1 MSVYVVSRDRLAHN
15 ISELKRKANG
25 VPIWAVVKGDGYGL
39 GLLPLAEVLREH
51 GIDRFCV
58 TELSEAQRLRQN
70 GFTEEKILML
80 RSLSDRET
88 VARLMD
94 LRVILTVGSFDAV
107 QTAEAAAAERS
118 DVAEVHLKID
128 TGMGRYGFFPE
139 NVDAIAS
146 VYCDCKHLAVS
157 GIFTHFNC
165 AFCDD
170 ERTRAEFRAF
180 CGVLDALHSRGIE
193 TGTAHCCNSSAFL
206 KFPEMHL
213 DGVRLGSAILGR
225 MAFPTRLRPV
235 GSAQSQIDELHSVK
249 KGGTTGY
256 GAVWKAKRDSTLAI
270 VPVGWY
276 HGLLAGTKENRSRV
290 RDCLRGIFSNL
301 VALVRKERTMVEI
314 NGKSCPIVG
323 LIGMLHC
330 AVDVTGLDCACGD
343 RVVLPI
349 NPLHLKG
356 ISIQFR

>member
-15 ISELKRKANG
+15 IEELKRQAGG

-39 GLLPLAEVLREH
+39 GLLKLAELLREH

-58 TELSEAQRLRQN
+58 TEASEAQRLRDN

-80 RSLSDRET
+80 RSLSDWET
-88 VARLMD
+88 VSRLMD
-94 LRVILTVGSFDAV
+94 LKVILTVGSDSAV
-107 QTAEAAAAERS
+107 RTAEQAAAERA

-128 TGMGRYGFFPE
+128 TGMGRYGFAPE
-139 NVDAIAS
+139 QIDEIVD
-146 VYCDCKHLAVS
+146 VYRGCKHLAVS
-157 GIFTHFNC
+157 GIFTHFDC
-165 AFCDD
+165 AFCND
-170 ERTRAEFRAF
+170 ERTRSEFRTF

-206 KFPEMHL
+206 KFPDMHM
-213 DGVRLGSAILGR
+213 DGVRLGSALLGR

-235 GSAQSQIDELHSVK
+235 GFVQSQIDELHPVK
-249 KGGTTGY
+249 KGGSTGY
-256 GAVWKAKRDSTLAI
+256 GAVWKAKRDSTVAI

-276 HGLLAGTKENRSRV
+276 HGLMAGTKENRSRV
-290 RDCLRGIFSNL
+290 RDCLRGVVSNL
-301 VALVRKERTMVEI
+301 LALVRREQTTVEI
-314 NGKSCPIVG
+314 NGKTCPIVG

-330 AVDVTGLDCACGD
+330 AVDVTDVDCACGD
-343 RVVLPI
+343 RVILQL

-356 ISIQFR
+356 IPVQFR

>member
-15 ISELKRKANG
+15 ISELKRQAGG

-39 GLLPLAEVLREH
+39 GLLPLAEVLREN

-58 TELSEAQRLRQN
+58 TELTEAETLRNN
-70 GFTEEKILML
+70 GFAEEKILML
-80 RSLSDRET
+80 RSLTDRET
-88 VARLMD
+88 VARLLD
-94 LRVILTVGSFDAV
+94 LKVILTVGSEAAA
-107 QTAEAAAAERS
+107 QTAENAAAERA

-128 TGMGRYGFFPE
+128 TGMGRYGFA
-139 NVDAIAS
+139 VDQIDAIAS
-146 VYCDCKHLAVS
+146 VYRERKHLAVS
-157 GIFTHFNC
+157 GIFTHFDC

-170 ERTRAEFRAF
+170 ERTRAEFRTF
-180 CGVLDALHSRGIE
+180 CGVLERLHALGIE

-235 GSAQSQIDELHSVK
+235 GYAQSQIDDLHPVK

-276 HGLLAGTKENRSRV
+276 HGLLACSKENRSRA

-301 VALVRKERTMVEI
+301 LALVRKERTTVEI
-314 NGKSCPIVG
+314 HGKTCPIVG

-330 AVDVTGLDCACGD
+330 AVDVTDLDCACGD
-343 RVVLPI
+343 RVILQI
-349 NPLHLKG
+349 NPLRVKG
-356 ISIQFR
+356 LPIQFR

>member
-1 MSVYVVSRDRLAHN
+1 MSAYIVSRDRLAHN
-15 ISELKRKANG
+15 IEELKRQAGG

-39 GLLPLAEVLREH
+39 GLLPLAETLREN
-51 GIDRFCV
+51 GVDRFCV
-58 TELSEAQRLRQN
+58 TELAEAETLRNN
-70 GFTEEKILML
+70 GFADEKILML

-94 LRVILTVGSFDAV
+94 LKVILTVGSLGAV
-107 QTAEAAAAERS
+107 RVAEQAAAERA

-128 TGMGRYGFFPE
+128 TGMGRYGFAPDE
-139 NVDAIAS
+139 IDAIAL
-146 VYCDCKHLAVS
+146 VYRDCKHLAVS

-170 ERTRAEFRAF
+170 ERTRTEFRAF
-180 CGVLDALHSRGIE
+180 CGVLDALHGRGIE

-235 GSAQSQIDELHSVK
+235 GYVRSQIDELHPVK
-249 KGGTTGY
+249 KGDTTGY

-276 HGLLAGTKENRSRV
+276 HGLLAGTKENRSRA
-290 RDCLRGIFSNL
+290 RDCLRGIVSNL
-301 VALVRKERTMVEI
+301 LALVRKERTTVEI

-330 AVDVTGLDCACGD
+330 AVDVTGVDCACGD
-343 RVVLPI
+343 DVILQV

-356 ISIQFR
+356 IPVQFR

>member
-1 MSVYVVSRDRLAHN
+1 MSAYIVSRDRLAHN
-15 ISELKRKANG
+15 IEELKRQAGG

-39 GLLPLAEVLREH
+39 GLLPLAEILREH

-58 TELSEAQRLRQN
+58 TELAEAKTLRDN
-70 GFTEEKILML
+70 GFADEKILML
-80 RSLSDRET
+80 RSLTDRET
-88 VARLMD
+88 VARLLD
-94 LRVILTVGSFDAV
+94 LKVILTVGSLDAV
-107 QTAEAAAAERS
+107 HAAEQAAAERA

-128 TGMGRYGFFPE
+128 TGMGRYGFAPDE
-139 NVDAIAS
+139 IDAIAS
-146 VYCDCKHLAVS
+146 VYHDCKHLAVS

-170 ERTRAEFRAF
+170 ERTRAEFRTF
-180 CGVLDALHSRGIE
+180 CGVLDALHARGIE

-235 GSAQSQIDELHSVK
+235 GFAQSQIDELHSVK

-276 HGLLAGTKENRSRV
+276 HGLLAGTKENKSRV
-290 RDCLRGIFSNL
+290 RDCLRGVVSNL
-301 VALVRKERTMVEI
+301 LALVRKERTTVEI
-314 NGKSCPIVG
+314 GGKACPIVG

-330 AVDVTGLDCACGD
+330 AVDVTGVDCARGD
-343 RVVLPI
+343 RVILQI
-349 NPLHLKG
+349 NPLHVKG
-356 ISIQFR
+356 LPVQYR